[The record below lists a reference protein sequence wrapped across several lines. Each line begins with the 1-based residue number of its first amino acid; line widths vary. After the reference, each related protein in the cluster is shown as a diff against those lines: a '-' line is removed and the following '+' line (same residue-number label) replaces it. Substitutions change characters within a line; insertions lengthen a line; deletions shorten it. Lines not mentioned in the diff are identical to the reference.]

1 MLCEADVP
9 VNQGATI
16 IEAAR
21 KLGIAEQTYYR
32 WRKEHGGTRVDQ
44 AIGMHSPGNIR
55 ELENVIERAVV
66 FCDGDIIK
74 TADLPVFL
82 KEKTEEDLAASDL
95 ALTEKV
101 EKLEIMEI
109 KRALRENNGIKSRAA
124 RALGITERMLGYKMK
139 IYDLSSK

>member
-1 MLCEADVP
+1 M
-9 VNQGATI
+9 
-16 IEAAR
+16 
-21 KLGIAEQTYYR
+21 
-32 WRKEHGGTRVDQ
+32 DQ
-44 AIGMHSPGNIR
+44 ATGMHSPGNIR

-66 FCDGDIIK
+66 FCDVDIIK

-95 ALTEKV
+95 ALAEKV

-109 KRALRENNGIKSRAA
+109 KRALRENDGVKSRAA

-139 IYDLSSK
+139 VYDLSSK